1 MKRAHPTR
9 KRRVRIQQEFS
20 RHVRR
25 LAFPIRLNDDVIAQH
40 RLSYVLQQSK
50 RFYQSDCYPENAPLI
65 PCSVDN
71 VLWSDAVEAGG
82 HDRSFFSYRLLA
94 TGQGMDCKATSSSR
108 ILFDTI
114 SSHGKPSH
122 VNGPELVELNVTCV
136 VPIKGLGALSNFE
149 NSSSGRW

>member
-1 MKRAHPTR
+1 MERAHPTR

-25 LAFPIRLNDDVIAQH
+25 LAFPIRLNDDVVAQH

-50 RFYQSDCYPENAPLI
+50 RFYQSDCYPENAPLV

-82 HDRSFFSYRLLA
+82 HDRSFFLIQAACNR
-94 TGQGMDCKATSSSR
+94 TGHGLQG
-108 ILFDTI
+108 
-114 SSHGKPSH
+114 
-122 VNGPELVELNVTCV
+122 
-136 VPIKGLGALSNFE
+136 NFIVQ
-149 NSSSGRW
+149 NLTQYNFL